1 MPSRK
6 HSNCVPQEVATTA
19 IPISPR
25 RSLPHPSESR
35 GNDIFSTCSGCVVS
49 GQAAQQ
55 MIDKVQQT
63 SVATPAGA
71 KTCRPKRAALGA
83 RRRGSATR
91 NRRLW
96 RALGLYLLATAVFWS
111 IPTAQSSE
119 KTTTTFTA
127 QIEPAQE
134 ADRSKFRITTSGDV
148 RTERLETV
156 MGGML
161 RRRDVL
167 TFSGEGATLNLELPN
182 PTEGPVLLEIEETHN
197 RRPQAFGYTVSVNR
211 QPVYFRTYQELGA
224 GPNNFFI
231 AVPPALTSGSA
242 PLRISLRSDGN
253 APFSIAR
260 LWVYEDFFG
269 SVAIKEKVYRPMALY
284 GFKLPVS
291 REGFESYSPVG
302 RLRVAQYAAHP
313 TDTARRR
320 ILETLREASE
330 SGTPAMLVVNGT
342 LWGGMPSGPDGLGGY
357 FSDPRYSATSF
368 DPETGRFNASWPSMW
383 GNTASP
389 RLQEEWLQG
398 FVELRFHNAMDGFD
412 RERDLLKAAS
422 GEFGFALVRE
432 WGTSSC
438 EVSPTAV
445 GLAAKDGLVLNP
457 ADGLDT
463 DERRWIFN
471 NGVRL
476 WKHYAQSTR
485 AAVGRDSIR
494 VDNGKVE
501 LPQTHL
507 RDHLYSQPNFLSDW
521 PVGSEL
527 WSMGEQGMVPGFWAS
542 GELGQGK
549 EYREVAMYDYLR
561 ATGRLT
567 MVNMERTILK
577 EDFSVLPQH
586 YGRGFQ
592 SLAFFNDVDGDERFI
607 RAVDRCGD
615 LPELPPPHREPK
627 LLSIDY
633 RYLRSLGSRKQVA
646 ASENVAI
653 PHKDSMAIQE
663 HRVPRLALDDH
674 RRSGRVVYRIAGGP
688 KGLPAGLTL
697 HVEGR
702 ISKLPENFIEVK
714 AGRDP
719 NHLLPVAKLTATE
732 LPTPDHWTMHVT
744 SEASLS
750 LGTAMAAA
758 PEWYLELTLHSP
770 SAPDAAFLTR
780 LAVGSQWKQRSGYLA
795 ADTGLTLRQ
804 QRTLGLWVQD
814 RAVANNLLVEY
825 ARTVLAEA
833 CWIEPVD
840 HGEGAV
846 AQLVAMRDAVPHEA
860 GVVENA
866 ADMIR
871 RGFYQR
877 AAALLAGE
885 LAQVPPARFAVKG
898 GGPLGRYPVTVRL
911 PRPSDTAVITLHRVE
926 PQGVSFSIDAPAP
939 IPVEIEFTGLDPAV
953 RDWALDQTASNRFN
967 LRRPVSGEEPVKAER
982 GMLTIT
988 VHVPA
993 PATPAAAPDVL
1004 EGRFLH
1010 GDRKKIVIDTQDLRA
1025 TNLDAQMELPVASD
1039 VTVERKPHRLS
1050 EPSVSGSDWPEP
1062 MDMVSLRLEDGK
1074 VAHILALY
1082 GRDRGTI
1089 RSFRPPSLGYPPDPG
1104 GIELENGHRY
1114 DFHFSKATGTRFE
1127 ISGLQDH
1134 ITSYEFR
1141 HLADFLKPGQTVEVV
1156 YTPYATQGTNPRLR
1170 LVRQPSKVL
1179 LEEDFTNSP
1188 ESAWKKKPTE
1198 ITGVDVVPHK
1208 PEPNYLYDVVI
1219 PLLRPTHFFQPG
1231 HIVYK
1236 VKSEKPLGSTALEFA
1251 ARAFEDSSRV
1261 EFFTSRD
1268 GQTWAKA
1275 GQFDNT
1281 WQNNYPQSTDSKTWK
1296 FPPQVVDL
1304 TEHVQGR
1311 REFYLKIQLTCG
1323 DADDRFCFG
1332 RFRVISAQDKA
1343 DGS

>member
-1 MPSRK
+1 
-6 HSNCVPQEVATTA
+6 
-19 IPISPR
+19 
-25 RSLPHPSESR
+25 L
-35 GNDIFSTCSGCVVS
+35 
-49 GQAAQQ
+49 AAPC
-55 MIDKVQQT
+55 T
-63 SVATPAGA
+63 H
-71 KTCRPKRAALGA
+71 
-83 RRRGSATR
+83 
-91 NRRLW
+91 
-96 RALGLYLLATAVFWS
+96 
-111 IPTAQSSE
+111 SSE
-119 KTTTTFTA
+119 RIQTTFAA
-127 QIEPAQE
+127 QIEPARE
-134 ADRSKFRITTSGDV
+134 ADRAKFRITTSGDV
-148 RTERLETV
+148 RTGKLETT
-156 MGGML
+156 MGGVL
-161 RRRDVL
+161 RSPDAVTL
-167 TFSGEGATLNLELPN
+167 SGEGATLNLELPN
-182 PTEGPVLLEIEETHN
+182 APAGPVLLEIEEAHN
-197 RRPQAFGYTVSVNR
+197 RRPQAFGYTVSVNGH
-211 QPVYFRTYQELGA
+211 PVYFRTYQELGA

-231 AVPPALTSGSA
+231 AVPPAFTAGSG
-242 PLRISLRSDGN
+242 PLRISLRSEGD
-253 APFSIAR
+253 APFSISR

-269 SVAIKEKVYRPMALY
+269 TVAISENVYRPMALY
-284 GFKLPVS
+284 GFKLPIS

-313 TDTARRR
+313 TATVRQR
-320 ILETLREASE
+320 IRETLREAAE

-342 LWGGMPSGPDGLGGY
+342 LWGGMPSGPDGQGGY

-389 RLQEEWLQG
+389 RLQEESLRG
-398 FVELRFHNAMDGFD
+398 FVERRFRNAMAGFD
-412 RERDLLKAAS
+412 RERDLLKALS
-422 GEFGFALVRE
+422 GDFGFALVRE

-445 GLAAKDGLVLNP
+445 ELAAKDGLVLNP
-457 ADGLDT
+457 ADGLDAN
-463 DERRWIFN
+463 ERRWVFN

-476 WKHYAQSTR
+476 WKDYAESTR
-485 AAVGRDSIR
+485 AAVGRDSVR

-501 LPQTHL
+501 LPPTHL
-507 RDHLYSQPNFLSDW
+507 RDQLYSQPNFLSDW
-521 PVGSEL
+521 PVGPEL

-561 ATGRLT
+561 ATGRLS

-577 EDFSVLPQH
+577 EDFGVLPQH

-615 LPELPPPHREPK
+615 LPGLPPPHREPK
-627 LLSIDY
+627 LLSVDF
-633 RYLRSLGSRKQVA
+633 RYLRALGSKEQVA
-646 ASENVAI
+646 ASENIAVL
-653 PHKDSMAIQE
+653 HKDSMAIQE

-674 RRSGRVVYRIAGGP
+674 RRSGKILYRIAGGP
-688 KGLPAGLTL
+688 SGLPAGLTL
-697 HVEGR
+697 HLEGR
-702 ISKLPENFIEVK
+702 ISEVRGNFIEVK

-719 NHLLPVAKLTATE
+719 GHLLPVATLTAKE

-750 LGTAMAAA
+750 LGTTMKGA
-758 PEWYLELTLHSP
+758 PEWYLELTLQSP
-770 SAPDAAFLTR
+770 SAPDAAFLTK
-780 LAVGSQWKQRSGYLA
+780 LAVGSQWNQRSGYLV
-795 ADTGLTLRQ
+795 ADAGLTLKQ

-814 RAVANNLLVEY
+814 RALANNLLVEY
-825 ARTVLAEA
+825 ARTVLGEG
-833 CWIEPVD
+833 CFIEPVD

-846 AQLVAMRDAVPHEA
+846 AQLVAMRDAVPREA
-860 GVVENA
+860 GVAENA
-866 ADMIR
+866 ADIIR

-877 AAALLAGE
+877 AAALLSGE
-885 LAQVPPARFAVKG
+885 LAQVPPARYAVKG
-898 GGPLGRYPVTVRL
+898 GGPLGRYPVSVRL
-911 PRPSDTAVITLHRVE
+911 PRPSDTALITLHRIE
-926 PQGVSFSIDAPAP
+926 PQGVNFSIDAPAP
-939 IPVEIEFTGLDPAV
+939 IPVALAFTGLDPTV

-967 LRRPVSGEEPVKAER
+967 LRRPVSGEEPLKAER
-982 GMLTIT
+982 GTITIT

-993 PATPAAAPDVL
+993 PATPPAAPDVL

-1010 GDRKKIVIDTQDLRA
+1010 GDRKKIVIDTQDLEA
-1025 TNLDAQMELPVASD
+1025 TNLDAQMELPVASN

-1050 EPSVSGSDWPEP
+1050 TPSASGSDWPEP
-1062 MDMVSLRLEDGK
+1062 MDMVSLRLVDGK
-1074 VAHILALY
+1074 VAHISALY

-1089 RSFRPPSLGYPPDPG
+1089 RSFRPPSLGSPPDPG

-1141 HLADFLKPGQTVEVV
+1141 HLADFLKPGEEVELV

-1179 LEEDFTNSP
+1179 LEEDFTDSP
-1188 ESAWKKKPTE
+1188 EGAWKKKPVE

-1219 PLLRPTHFFQPG
+1219 PLLRPTQFFQPG
-1231 HIVYK
+1231 HIVYR
-1236 VKSEKPLGSTALEFA
+1236 VKSEKALGSTALEFA
-1251 ARAFEDSSRV
+1251 ARAFEDSSKV
-1261 EFFTSRD
+1261 EFFTSPD
-1268 GQTWAKA
+1268 GHTWAKA

-1281 WQNNYPQSTDSKTWK
+1281 WQNNYPQSTDSKTWR

-1311 REFYLKIQLTCG
+1311 RDFYLKIQLTCG

-1332 RFRVISAQDKA
+1332 RFRVISAEDRA
-1343 DGS
+1343 DRP

>member
-1 MPSRK
+1 M
-6 HSNCVPQEVATTA
+6 SN
-19 IPISPR
+19 
-25 RSLPHPSESR
+25 
-35 GNDIFSTCSGCVVS
+35 F
-49 GQAAQQ
+49 AA
-55 MIDKVQQT
+55 
-63 SVATPAGA
+63 
-71 KTCRPKRAALGA
+71 R
-83 RRRGSATR
+83 
-91 NRRLW
+91 
-96 RALGLYLLATAVFWS
+96 
-111 IPTAQSSE
+111 
-119 KTTTTFTA
+119 
-127 QIEPAQE
+127 IEPWNE
-134 ADRSKFRITTSGDV
+134 ADRARFRITTSGDV
-148 RTERLETV
+148 GFTKMKTT
-156 MGGML
+156 MGGIHRNL
-161 RRRDVL
+161 DAATL
-167 TFSGEGATLNLELPN
+167 SGEAATLNLELPA
-182 PTEGPVLLEIEETHN
+182 TSAKQVLLEIEEAHS
-197 RRPQAFGYTVSVNR
+197 RRPQAFGYTVSVNGH
-211 QPVYFRTYQELGA
+211 PVYFRTYQELGA
-224 GPNNFFI
+224 GPNNYFI
-231 AVPPALTSGSA
+231 ALPPALTSGSA
-242 PLRISLRSDGN
+242 PLRISLRNEGD
-253 APFSIAR
+253 APLSIAR
-260 LWVYEDFFG
+260 LWVYEDFFET
-269 SVAIKEKVYRPMALY
+269 VAIKESVYRPMALF

-302 RLRVAQYAAHP
+302 RIGVAQYAAHP
-313 TDTARRR
+313 TATARRR
-320 ILETLREASE
+320 ILETLRGASE

-389 RLQEEWLQG
+389 RLQEEYLRG
-398 FVELRFHNAMDGFD
+398 FVELRFRNAMDGFD

-445 GLAAKDGLVLNP
+445 DLAAKDGLVLNP
-457 ADGLDT
+457 ADGLDA

-476 WKHYAQSTR
+476 WRRYAETTR
-485 AAVGRDSIR
+485 DAVRRDSIR

-561 ATGRLT
+561 ATGRLS

-592 SLAFFNDVDGDERFI
+592 SLAFFNDVEGDERFI
-607 RAVDRCGD
+607 RAVDGCGD

-633 RYLRSLGSRKQVA
+633 RYLRSLGSREQVA

-653 PHKDSMAIQE
+653 PHKDSVAIQE

-674 RRSGRVVYRIAGGP
+674 RRSGRVVYHIAGGP
-688 KGLPAGLTL
+688 NGLPAGLTL

-702 ISKLPENFIEVK
+702 ISRLPENFIEVK

-719 NHLLPVAKLTATE
+719 EHLLPVAKLTSTE

-750 LGTAMAAA
+750 LGAAMAGA

-770 SAPDAAFLTR
+770 SAPDAAFLTK

-795 ADTGLTLRQ
+795 ADGGLTLKQ

-825 ARTVLAEA
+825 ARTVLREG

-840 HGEGAV
+840 DGEGAV
-846 AQLVAMRDAVPHEA
+846 AQLAAMRDAVPHEA
-860 GVVENA
+860 GVAENA

-898 GGPLGRYPVTVRL
+898 GGPLGRYPVSVRL
-911 PRPSDTAVITLHRVE
+911 PRPSDTAVVTLHRIE
-926 PQGVSFSIDAPAP
+926 PQGVSFSIDGPAP
-939 IPVEIEFTGLDPAV
+939 IPVELAFTGLDPAV

-967 LRRPVSGEEPVKAER
+967 LRRPVAGEESLKADR
-982 GMLTIT
+982 GALTTT
-988 VHVPA
+988 VHVPS
-993 PATPAAAPDVL
+993 PATTAAAPDVL
-1004 EGRFLH
+1004 EGRLLH
-1010 GDRKKIVIDTQDLRA
+1010 GDRKKIVIDTQNLEA
-1025 TNLDAQMELPVASD
+1025 SSLDAQMELPVAPE

-1050 EPSVSGSDWPEP
+1050 DPSASGRDWPEP
-1062 MDMVSLRLEDGK
+1062 MDMVSLRLEEGK
-1074 VAHILALY
+1074 VAHISALY

-1089 RSFRPPSLGYPPDPG
+1089 RSFRPPSLGSPPDPG

-1114 DFHFSKATGTRFE
+1114 DFQFSKATGTRFE

-1141 HLADFLKPGQTVEVV
+1141 HLADFLKPGEEVEVV
-1156 YTPYATQGTNPRLR
+1156 YTPCANQGTHPRLR

-1179 LEEDFTNSP
+1179 LEEDFTTSTGG
-1188 ESAWKKKPTE
+1188 AWKKKPVE
-1198 ITGVDVVPHK
+1198 ITGVDVIPHK

-1219 PLLRPTHFFQPG
+1219 PLLRPTQFFQPG
-1231 HIVYK
+1231 HIVYR
-1236 VKSEKPLGSTALEFA
+1236 VTSAAPLGTTALEFA
-1251 ARAFEDSSRV
+1251 ARAFEDSSSV
-1261 EFFTSRD
+1261 QFFTSPD
-1268 GQTWAKA
+1268 GQTWTKA

-1281 WQNNYPQSTDSKTWK
+1281 WLNNYPQSIDSKSWR
-1296 FPPQVVDL
+1296 FPPQVVAL
-1304 TEHVQGR
+1304 TENVRGL
-1311 REFYLKIQLTCG
+1311 REFFLKIQLACG

-1332 RFRVISAQDKA
+1332 RFRVLSAASGARQE
-1343 DGS
+1343 